1 MWAVGLMTGTVLDG
15 NIDVALLRCNG
26 DRVDTFG
33 PDMLI
38 PYRASTLELLRQSL
52 DEAQAWQFGSEEPAV
67 FAEAQRQLTLEQ
79 SEAVLCLLEKAGL
92 KTTEVGVVGFH
103 GQTVLHR
110 APTALQLGATR
121 QLGDGAL
128 MAEHLGIDVV
138 HDFRS
143 ADMRGGGQ
151 GAPLCAIYHRAL
163 LEALGTD
170 GDTAVLNLGGVANLS
185 FWDGAD
191 KLIAFDTGPANA
203 PINDFVK
210 QHGNADFDRD
220 GLLARTGQVD
230 ELQLAKLLTHPYLYS
245 DYPKSLDRFDFSASM
260 AAGCALEDGCALL
273 TAFAAAAV
281 GAGLDLL
288 PFRPERLVVCG
299 GGRHNK
305 TLMRELAK
313 RTGVQIV
320 PAEQVGWVGD
330 ALEAQCFAYLA
341 VRVINSMPTSFPS
354 TTGVRSAT
362 VGGVVNRV

>member
-1 MWAVGLMTGTVLDG
+1 VLDG

-52 DEAQAWQFGSEEPAV
+52 HEAQAWQFGSEEPAV

-79 SEAVLCLLEKAGL
+79 SEAVLCLLDKAGL

-110 APTALQLGATR
+110 APTALQLGA
-121 QLGDGAL
+121 
-128 MAEHLGIDVV
+128 
-138 HDFRS
+138 
-143 ADMRGGGQ
+143 
-151 GAPLCAIYHRAL
+151 
-163 LEALGTD
+163 
-170 GDTAVLNLGGVANLS
+170 NLGGVANLS